1 MNNNQNLKIQIIPN
15 ISLNT
20 FHPFIQIIIAIIIY
34 TLLLNYL
41 QTEFNTTWLNAMIL
55 FTSQFLCKCLW
66 SSKYLRLRSSY
77 LEMSANSHLF
87 FFVDCNRIA
96 FTKVLVLHTGDKITI
111 LEAKHLID
119 TKTTSLNHH
128 RGRHRIVR
136 GALSLGAFRYD
147 FCCYF
152 SQVACERLDYGY
164 VVLSDRHTSATLHS
178 LTYPDRKRETER
190 QLVRAL
196 RASTFQCIFPIR
208 L

>member
-1 MNNNQNLKIQIIPN
+1 MPWSYLHPN
-15 ISLNT
+15 FYANAYDLLNT
-20 FHPFIQIIIAIIIY
+20 YDCAVH
-34 TLLLNYL
+34 
-41 QTEFNTTWLNAMIL
+41 
-55 FTSQFLCKCLW
+55 TSKCLRIRTCFFCRLQPNRVYQGACASYRRQNNYTW
-66 SSKYLRLRSSY
+66 SQ
-77 LEMSANSHLF
+77 
-87 FFVDCNRIA
+87 
-96 FTKVLVLHTGDKITI
+96 T
-111 LEAKHLID
+111 LID